1 MKMLNF
7 ALENDNK
14 MENTENKMVQKRVFP
29 EWWDILVMLLLF
41 AVAQMFFGL
50 VLQMVGIVTPST
62 SAIDAVDIET
72 YMNEQS
78 ALGRYTALVH
88 LTSFLFSIGVLWLY
102 ARIRGGK
109 GVIHIR
115 HKASG
120 FNPSVLLMGV
130 LWLMASQVVLEPLLE
145 LLPADDG
152 HGIGRGMWA
161 AFTAIV
167 SAPILEEL
175 LCRGVLFEVLNKRW
189 GVKVSIFVSA
199 LFFGLLHFSPANAIV
214 AVFAGLIFGVLYVRT
229 SSLYVTIIIHAI
241 NNALAFALISFG
253 IDDMSFAEMLGG
265 GLVYYVVYALSV
277 VVFVGASV
285 EAWFKVL
292 KKCKKLE

>member
-1 MKMLNF
+1 
-7 ALENDNK
+7 
-14 MENTENKMVQKRVFP
+14 MENTENKSVLSRVFP
-29 EWWDILVMLLLF
+29 KWWDILVMLLLF
-41 AVAQMFFGL
+41 ATSQALFGMLLQLAGVVAP
-50 VLQMVGIVTPST
+50 TT
-62 SAIDAVDIET
+62 SEIDAVDVET
-72 YMNEQS
+72 YMSEQG

-88 LTSFLFSIGVLWLY
+88 LFSFLFSIVVLWIY

-109 GVIHIR
+109 GVIRIR

-120 FNPSVLLMGV
+120 FNPSVILVGV
-130 LWLMASQVVLEPLLE
+130 MWLMASQIVLEPLLE

-175 LCRGVLFEVLNKRW
+175 LCRGVLFEVLNRRW
-189 GVKVSIFVSA
+189 GVKVSILVSA

-214 AVFAGLIFGVLYVRT
+214 AIVAGFIFGALYVRT

-253 IDDMSFAEMLGG
+253 MDDMSFAEMLGNG
-265 GLVYYVVYALSV
+265 VVYYVIYALSAIL
-277 VVFVGASV
+277 FVGASV
-285 EAWFKVL
+285 EAWVTVL
-292 KKCKKLE
+292 RKNKKLEQ

>member
-50 VLQMVGIVTPST
+50 VLQIVGIVTPST

-130 LWLMASQVVLEPLLE
+130 LWLMSSQVVLEPLLE

>member
-50 VLQMVGIVTPST
+50 VLQIVGIVTPST

-130 LWLMASQVVLEPLLE
+130 LWLMSSQVVLEPLLE
-145 LLPADDG
+145 VLPADDG

>member
-1 MKMLNF
+1 MLNF

-130 LWLMASQVVLEPLLE
+130 LWLMSSQVVLEPLLE

>member
-130 LWLMASQVVLEPLLE
+130 LWLMSSQVVLEPLLE